1 MSTFENLRFALR
13 RAMMLGAFLLLGAA
27 LSGCVG
33 AAIVAGGTTGYMVA
47 QERTVGD
54 GIDDI
59 SMDLQIADRMRQQEG
74 VELNRVNVSV
84 NEGRVLLT
92 GLVNR
97 PEERV
102 AAARAT
108 WSHPRVK
115 EVINEIEISSV
126 SGWKRIPKDTWITNR
141 IRTSYL
147 FDGELAGRNYDI
159 EVVDGTVYLFGIAE
173 NQYELEKA
181 VDHARNIRNVKKV
194 VSHVQLKDGRERQEL
209 VLGQR

>member
-84 NEGRVLLT
+84 NE
-92 GLVNR
+92 
-97 PEERV
+97 
-102 AAARAT
+102 
-108 WSHPRVK
+108 
-115 EVINEIEISSV
+115 
-126 SGWKRIPKDTWITNR
+126 
-141 IRTSYL
+141 
-147 FDGELAGRNYDI
+147 
-159 EVVDGTVYLFGIAE
+159 
-173 NQYELEKA
+173 
-181 VDHARNIRNVKKV
+181 
-194 VSHVQLKDGRERQEL
+194 
-209 VLGQR
+209 